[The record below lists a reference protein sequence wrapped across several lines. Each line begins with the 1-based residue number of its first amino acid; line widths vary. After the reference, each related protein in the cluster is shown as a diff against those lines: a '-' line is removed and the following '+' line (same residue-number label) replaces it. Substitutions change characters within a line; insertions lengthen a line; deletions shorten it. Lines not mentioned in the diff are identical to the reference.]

1 MRAPLSSSST
11 TTSRC
16 CRRRASSPRSR
27 RRRPRTILRRPRRL
41 LRAGARSD
49 RRARLRDVV
58 AHSALDSVRC
68 LLRALEQLQVA
79 LVDAAACVLRELD
92 RLLARDDRD
101 RVVGAGVTA
110 HEVAEQPA
118 KRVADGDSF
127 QDVEIF
133 EVGDLIKTVHRVDDR
148 AARDW
153 NVEIWHDGKADPRI
167 VVVECQ
173 IMRPVFLGAALRP
186 TSSVRS
192 AVAAIVR
199 RFNP

>member
-1 MRAPLSSSST
+1 MNARAQEAQAAWLK
-11 TTSRC
+11 RAAEIAD
-16 CRRRASSPRSR
+16 ASSAKP
-27 RRRPRTILRRPRRL
+27 
-41 LRAGARSD
+41 A
-49 RRARLRDVV
+49 
-58 AHSALDSVRC
+58 
-68 LLRALEQLQVA
+68 ALEFVAALQKRGFRA
-79 LVDAAACVLRELD
+79 EAKPAA
-92 RLLARDDRD
+92 
-101 RVVGAGVTA
+101 
-110 HEVAEQPA
+110 P
-118 KRVADGDSF
+118 
-127 QDVEIF
+127 
-133 EVGDLIKTVHRVDDR
+133 VDDR